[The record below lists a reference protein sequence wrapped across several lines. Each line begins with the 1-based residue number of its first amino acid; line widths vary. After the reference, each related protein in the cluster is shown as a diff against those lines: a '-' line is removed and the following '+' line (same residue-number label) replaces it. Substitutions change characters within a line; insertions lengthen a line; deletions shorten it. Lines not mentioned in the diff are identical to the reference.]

1 MVSARQVSNQFRR
14 LVVSVL
20 LVSLLW
26 LVAAPIAQADSASG
40 APESTREKQKTVYEG
55 KRNVV
60 NSPGEPATINRST
73 NANAST
79 ASSKTS
85 ETVKAD
91 RSDRSETAIEQLG
104 DRIKDTFD
112 NFKERVD

>member
-1 MVSARQVSNQFRR
+1 MVSRQIFNHFRQI
-14 LVVSVL
+14 VVSVL

-26 LVAAPIAQADSASG
+26 LMAAPAQAVSG
-40 APESTREKQKTVYEG
+40 APDSPSEKQKTVYEG

-60 NSPGEPATINRST
+60 NSPGEPATVNRST

-79 ASSKTS
+79 ASSKTPES
-85 ETVKAD
+85 VKTD
-91 RSDRSETAIEQLG
+91 RYDRTETAIEQLG

-112 NFKERVD
+112 NFKDRVD

>member
-1 MVSARQVSNQFRR
+1 MVSARQIFNDFRR
-14 LVVSVL
+14 IVVSAL

-26 LVAAPIAQADSASG
+26 LVAAPAQASHAPG
-40 APESTREKQKTVYEG
+40 APESPSEKQKTLYEG

-60 NSPGEPATINRST
+60 NSLGEPATVNKST

-79 ASSKTS
+79 AASKTS

-91 RSDRSETAIEQLG
+91 RTGNAIEQLG
-104 DRIKDTFD
+104 DRIKDTFE

>member
-26 LVAAPIAQADSASG
+26 LVAAPIAQADSG
-40 APESTREKQKTVYEG
+40 APDSTSEKQKTVYEG

-60 NSPGEPATINRST
+60 NSPGEPATVNRST

-104 DRIKDTFD
+104 DRVKDTFD
-112 NFKERVD
+112 NFKEQVD